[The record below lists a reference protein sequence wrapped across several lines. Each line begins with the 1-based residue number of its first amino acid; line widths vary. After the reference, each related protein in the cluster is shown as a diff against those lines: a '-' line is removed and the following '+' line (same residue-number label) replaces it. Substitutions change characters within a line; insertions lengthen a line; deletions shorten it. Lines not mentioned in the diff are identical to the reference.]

1 MSKVYNAELQARV
14 AQFIAD
20 SGLSQAK
27 AAPTMG
33 VSQTALS
40 QWRNSKY
47 DKGNIEEVESKLTE
61 FFKLQ
66 GEHKV
71 IADRAMQFS
80 PTQGYVPTS
89 ISEDIY
95 KLIRYCQLEKGLV
108 IAHGDAGIG
117 KTEAAGKFKR
127 DNPSATVYIK
137 STPATSSLRETLRT
151 LARELKIS
159 DTLRTGDLAIAV
171 EAKLLESKKLVIID
185 EAQHLCY
192 KALEQLTRW
201 TDQDIDTRQSKIAI
215 VLMGNTEVYNK
226 MVGRQEAQFAQQF
239 SRVKLNRNYKTSLI
253 SRDDI
258 KLLFPLLQE
267 KSMSREQ
274 DLLLGI
280 SQSKWGIRGAVN
292 LYNNAVNNENISY
305 DGLLGMA
312 REMGI
317 GILS

>member
-1 MSKVYNAELQARV
+1 MSKVYDAGLQSRV
-14 AQFIAD
+14 RRFITD

-27 AAPTMG
+27 VAPMM
-33 VSQTALS
+33 SNSPTALS
-40 QWRNSKY
+40 QWLNSKY
-47 DKGNIEEVESKLTE
+47 DNGDVSEVESKVAE
-61 FFKLQ
+61 FFRLQ
-66 GEHKV
+66 DEHKAV
-71 IADRAMQFS
+71 AEKAMQFS
-80 PTQGYVPTS
+80 PSQGYIPTS

-127 DNPSATVYIK
+127 DNPNSTIYVR
-137 STPATSSLRETLRT
+137 STPATSNNRETLRM

-159 DTLRTGDLAIAV
+159 DELKTGDLSRAV
-171 EAKLLESKKLVIID
+171 EAKLLETKKLVIID

-201 TDQDIDTRQSKIAI
+201 TDQDIETRQCKVAI

-226 MVGRQEAQFAQQF
+226 MLGRQEAQFAQQF
-239 SRVKLNRNYKTSLI
+239 SRVKMNRRYRTAMITK
-253 SRDDI
+253 DDI
-258 KLLFPLLQE
+258 KQLFPMLEE
-267 KSMSREQ
+267 KHMQKEQ
-274 DLLLGI
+274 GFLLGI

-292 LYNNAVNNENISY
+292 LYGNAVNNENISY
-305 DGLLGMA
+305 DGLLAMA

-317 GILS
+317 GVLS